1 MGCPILESFFDSREG
16 YLDLHPVFLKE
27 CRDTHPS
34 LEKKRRMEHPKGW
47 EDEDCEN

>member
-27 CRDTHPS
+27 CRDNHPS
-34 LEKKRRMEHPKGW
+34 LEKSEVGAPKVLGR
-47 EDEDCEN
+47 